1 MCAATT
7 LSDTIRSF
15 YRSDCTADFLAFLT
29 ELTVNEYGE
38 DRDVI
43 CIFHDLK
50 GYGSVFL
57 QHQLQK
63 EGRRMEDMVK
73 TGTEALPFC
82 VGPIFFKGSLCFLP
96 VALFFFY
103 HLWYF

>member
-29 ELTVNEYGE
+29 ELTVK
-38 DRDVI
+38 R
-43 CIFHDLK
+43 
-50 GYGSVFL
+50 YGSVFL

-63 EGRRMEDMVK
+63 EGRRTEDMAK
-73 TGTEALPFC
+73 TGTKALPF
-82 VGPIFFKGSLCFLP
+82 
-96 VALFFFY
+96 
-103 HLWYF
+103 